1 MRRREYA
8 RDSGRRLAEAHLYAS
23 SQIIGTPAFYL
34 SATAPSARTVP
45 PAPWASSG
53 HGSGPPLKFGA
64 GGPIICLRPSRSPGA
79 PRIPITGPVRVPS
92 ACGRRSPRGEQRRVS
107 FIPQLTEFLRRG
119 EDLPTLP
126 EIVLELHAALDDELS
141 SDRAITGIIERD
153 PALASRLLR
162 VANSAFFNL
171 GDSIGTVLAAI
182 QRLGVNRV
190 RSICIVLDI
199 VKWSSARPGVFNHR
213 EFWSHS
219 AAVGLAAQHLSY
231 ESTLR
236 GPADASDLYMAGLL
250 HDVGILV
257 LDQFF
262 PERFQE
268 VLAVSGDFD
277 LPLWRLEA
285 MVLGMDHGEIGGLL
299 LGNWSLP
306 STITGIVTHHHHPAT
321 APEQLQDA
329 CRLAEAAEILC
340 STHRMGVSVERQT
353 GDDASEVLT
362 ALGFGHDEVEA
373 IFAETDV
380 IRNKAQGL
388 ILAA

>member
-1 MRRREYA
+1 M
-8 RDSGRRLAEAHLYAS
+8 
-23 SQIIGTPAFYL
+23 
-34 SATAPSARTVP
+34 
-45 PAPWASSG
+45 
-53 HGSGPPLKFGA
+53 
-64 GGPIICLRPSRSPGA
+64 
-79 PRIPITGPVRVPS
+79 
-92 ACGRRSPRGEQRRVS
+92 S
-107 FIPQLTEFLRRG
+107 FIPQLTEFLQQG
-119 EDLPTLP
+119 KNLPTLP

-141 SDRAITGIIERD
+141 SDGQVSGIVERD

-162 VANSAFFNL
+162 VANSAFFNV
-171 GDSIGTVLAAI
+171 GDPIGTVLAAI
-182 QRLGVNRV
+182 QRLGVNHV

-199 VKWSSARPGVFNHR
+199 VKWSSARDGAFNHR
-213 EFWSHS
+213 EFWAHS
-219 AAVGLAAQHLSY
+219 AAVGLAAQYLCQ

-236 GPADASDLYMAGLL
+236 GAVNASDLYMAGLL
-250 HDVGILV
+250 HDVGILI

-306 STITGIVTHHHHPAT
+306 SAITGIVTHHHHPAT

-329 CRLAEAAEILC
+329 CRLAEAAEVLC
-340 STHRMGVSVERQT
+340 STHRMGVSVERKT
-353 GDDASEVLT
+353 EEDASDVLT
-362 ALGFGHDEVEA
+362 ALGLGHDQVEA
-373 IFAETDV
+373 ILAETDV
-380 IRNKAQGL
+380 IRHKAQGL

>member
-1 MRRREYA
+1 M
-8 RDSGRRLAEAHLYAS
+8 
-23 SQIIGTPAFYL
+23 
-34 SATAPSARTVP
+34 
-45 PAPWASSG
+45 
-53 HGSGPPLKFGA
+53 
-64 GGPIICLRPSRSPGA
+64 
-79 PRIPITGPVRVPS
+79 
-92 ACGRRSPRGEQRRVS
+92 S
-107 FIPQLTEFLRRG
+107 FIPQLTEFLQQG
-119 EDLPTLP
+119 KDLPTLP

-141 SDRAITGIIERD
+141 SDGQITGIIEAD

-171 GDSIGTVLAAI
+171 GDRIGTVLAAI

-199 VKWSSARPGVFNHR
+199 VKWSSARNGALNHR
-213 EFWSHS
+213 EFWAHS
-219 AAVGLAAQHLSY
+219 AAVGLAAQHLGH

-236 GPADASDLYMAGLL
+236 GPMDAGDLYMAGLL
-250 HDVGILV
+250 HDVGSLV

-262 PERFQE
+262 PEHFRE
-268 VLAVSGDFD
+268 VLTVGGDFD

-306 STITGIVTHHHHPAT
+306 NAITCIVTHHHHPAT
-321 APEQLQDA
+321 APEELQDA
-329 CRLAEAAEILC
+329 CRLTEAAEILC
-340 STHRMGVSVERQT
+340 STHRMGVSVEGHT
-353 GDDASEVLT
+353 GEDASDVLT
-362 ALGFGHDEVEA
+362 ALGMGHDAVEA
-373 IFAETDV
+373 ILAETDV